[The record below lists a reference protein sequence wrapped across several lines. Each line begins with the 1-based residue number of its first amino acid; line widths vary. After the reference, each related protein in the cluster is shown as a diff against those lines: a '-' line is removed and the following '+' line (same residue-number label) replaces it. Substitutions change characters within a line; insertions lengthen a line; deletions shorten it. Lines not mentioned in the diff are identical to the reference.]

1 MRDKNWYC
9 SSFSLLFHGLFFFL
23 DLIASVNYNDCL
35 YFNDFLQLEQMGL
48 EIQDVDSTT
57 KASFTSRHLAY
68 QAELKRLTQEFQIA
82 KNETQIQM
90 YDSSDFDELTTSGIS
105 NQQQR
110 RLLDNSERIERTG
123 NRLTEG
129 YRTILETE
137 QIGANVLQDLSA
149 QRETLQ
155 KSRSRLREA
164 NEDLRQSSR
173 IMNSM
178 LMRSIRERA
187 VLFGVIIIFILVVCS
202 TFYYAVI
209 H

>member
-1 MRDKNWYC
+1 
-9 SSFSLLFHGLFFFL
+9 
-23 DLIASVNYNDCL
+23 
-35 YFNDFLQLEQMGL
+35 MGL

-57 KASFTSRHLAY
+57 KASFTSRLNCY
-68 QAELKRLTQEFQIA
+68 QAELKRLTQEFQNA
-82 KNETQIQM
+82 KSETHLQM

-105 NQQQR
+105 GEQQR
-110 RLLDNSERIERTG
+110 RLLDNSERVERTG

-129 YRTILETE
+129 YKTILETE
-137 QIGANVLQDLSA
+137 QIGASVLQDLSS
-149 QRETLQ
+149 QRETIQ

-178 LMRSIRERA
+178 IMRSLRERA
-187 VLFGVIIIFILVVCS
+187 LLFGVVTVFVVIVFS
-202 TFYYAVI
+202 TFYYAVT

>member
-1 MRDKNWYC
+1 
-9 SSFSLLFHGLFFFL
+9 
-23 DLIASVNYNDCL
+23 
-35 YFNDFLQLEQMGL
+35 MGL

-57 KASFTSRHLAY
+57 KASLTSRHLAY
-68 QAELKRLTQEFQIA
+68 QAELKRLTQEFQNA
-82 KNETQIQM
+82 KNETQIQL

-137 QIGANVLQDLSA
+137 QIGASVLQDLSS

-187 VLFGVIIIFILVVCS
+187 VLFGVITIFIIVVCS
-202 TFYYAVI
+202 TFYYAVT

>member
-1 MRDKNWYC
+1 ML
-9 SSFSLLFHGLFFFL
+9 S
-23 DLIASVNYNDCL
+23 I
-35 YFNDFLQLEQMGL
+35 QLEQMGL

-57 KASFTSRHLAY
+57 KASFVSRLNCY
-68 QAELKRLTQEFQIA
+68 QAELKRLTQEFQNA

-105 NQQQR
+105 GQQQR

-123 NRLTEG
+123 NRLADG

-137 QIGANVLQDLSA
+137 RIGASVLQDLAA

-178 LMRSIRERA
+178 IMRSLRERA
-187 VLFGVIIIFILVVCS
+187 VLFGVVTIFIIVVCS
-202 TFYYAVI
+202 TFYYAVT

>member
-1 MRDKNWYC
+1 M
-9 SSFSLLFHGLFFFL
+9 
-23 DLIASVNYNDCL
+23 
-35 YFNDFLQLEQMGL
+35 
-48 EIQDVDSTT
+48 EIQDSDSTT
-57 KASFTSRHLAY
+57 KASLTARLKCY
-68 QAELKRLTQEFQIA
+68 EAELKRLTQEFQIA
-82 KNETQIQM
+82 KNETQVQM

-105 NQQQR
+105 NEQQR

-137 QIGANVLQDLSA
+137 QIGTAVLQDLSS

-155 KSRSRLREA
+155 KSRSRLRTA

-178 LMRSIRERA
+178 IMRSLRERA
-187 VLFGVIIIFILVVCS
+187 VLFGVVVVFAVVIIS
-202 TFYYAVI
+202 VI
-209 H
+209 YFEIRN

>member
-1 MRDKNWYC
+1 
-9 SSFSLLFHGLFFFL
+9 
-23 DLIASVNYNDCL
+23 
-35 YFNDFLQLEQMGL
+35 MGL

-57 KASFTSRHLAY
+57 KASLTSRLNCY
-68 QAELKRLTQEFQIA
+68 QAELKRLNQEFQNA
-82 KNETQIQM
+82 KNETQIHM
-90 YDSSDFDELTTSGIS
+90 YDSSDFDELTTSGITS
-105 NQQQR
+105 EQQR

-129 YRTILETE
+129 YKTILETE
-137 QIGANVLQDLSA
+137 RIGATVLQDLSS

-178 LMRSIRERA
+178 IMRSLRERA
-187 VLFGVIIIFILVVCS
+187 VLFGVITIFIVVICS
-202 TFYYAVI
+202 TFYYVVF

>member
-1 MRDKNWYC
+1 
-9 SSFSLLFHGLFFFL
+9 
-23 DLIASVNYNDCL
+23 
-35 YFNDFLQLEQMGL
+35 MGL
-48 EIQDVDSTT
+48 EVQDVDSTI
-57 KASFTSRHLAY
+57 KASFVSRLNCY
-68 QAELKRLTQEFQIA
+68 QAELKRLTQEFQNA

-137 QIGANVLQDLSA
+137 QIGASVLEDLSA
-149 QRETLQ
+149 QRETIK

-178 LMRSIRERA
+178 IMRSLRERA
-187 VLFGVIIIFILVVCS
+187 VLFGVVTIFIVVVCS
-202 TFYYAVI
+202 TFYYAVS

>member
-1 MRDKNWYC
+1 
-9 SSFSLLFHGLFFFL
+9 
-23 DLIASVNYNDCL
+23 
-35 YFNDFLQLEQMGL
+35 MGL

-57 KASFTSRHLAY
+57 KSGFTSRLNCY
-68 QAELKRLTQEFQIA
+68 QAELKRLTQEFQNA
-82 KNETQIQM
+82 KSETQIQM

-105 NQQQR
+105 SGQQK

-129 YRTILETE
+129 YKTILETE
-137 QIGANVLQDLSA
+137 RIGASVLQDLSM

-178 LMRSIRERA
+178 IMRSLRERA
-187 VLFGVIIIFILVVCS
+187 VLFGTITIFIVVVCS
-202 TFYYAVI
+202 TFYYAVT

>member
-1 MRDKNWYC
+1 
-9 SSFSLLFHGLFFFL
+9 
-23 DLIASVNYNDCL
+23 
-35 YFNDFLQLEQMGL
+35 MGL

-57 KASFTSRHLAY
+57 KASFVSRLNAY
-68 QAELKRLTQEFQIA
+68 QVELKRLTQEFQNA

-90 YDSSDFDELTTSGIS
+90 YDSSDFDELTTSGVS

-123 NRLTEG
+123 NRLADG

-155 KSRSRLREA
+155 KSRSRIREA

-178 LMRSIRERA
+178 IMRSLRERA
-187 VLFGVIIIFILVVCS
+187 VLFGVVTVFIVVVCS
-202 TFYYAVI
+202 TFYYAVK

>member
-1 MRDKNWYC
+1 MLASMKAKNWYDFHFC
-9 SSFSLLFHGLFFFL
+9 LPAKFISNNFCRLFSF
-23 DLIASVNYNDCL
+23 
-35 YFNDFLQLEQMGL
+35 QLEQMGL

-57 KASFTSRHLAY
+57 KSNFVSRLNCY
-68 QAELKRLTQEFQIA
+68 QAELKRLTQEFQNA
-82 KNETQIQM
+82 KSETQIQM

-105 NQQQR
+105 GQQQR

-123 NRLTEG
+123 NRLADG

-137 QIGANVLQDLSA
+137 QIGASVLQDLSS

-178 LMRSIRERA
+178 IMRSLRERA
-187 VLFGVIIIFILVVCS
+187 VLFGVVTIFIVVVCS
-202 TFYYAVI
+202 TFYYAVT

>member
-1 MRDKNWYC
+1 
-9 SSFSLLFHGLFFFL
+9 
-23 DLIASVNYNDCL
+23 
-35 YFNDFLQLEQMGL
+35 MGL

-57 KASFTSRHLAY
+57 KASLTSRLNCY
-68 QAELKRLTQEFQIA
+68 QAELKRLNQEFQNA
-82 KNETQIQM
+82 KNETQIHM
-90 YDSSDFDELTTSGIS
+90 YDSSDFDELTTSGITS
-105 NQQQR
+105 EQQR

-129 YRTILETE
+129 YKTILETE
-137 QIGANVLQDLSA
+137 QIGASVLQDLSS

-178 LMRSIRERA
+178 IMRSLRERA
-187 VLFGVIIIFILVVCS
+187 VLFGVITVFIVVVCS
-202 TFYYAVI
+202 TFYYVVF

>member
-1 MRDKNWYC
+1 M
-9 SSFSLLFHGLFFFL
+9 
-23 DLIASVNYNDCL
+23 
-35 YFNDFLQLEQMGL
+35 EQIGL

-57 KASFTSRHLAY
+57 KSSLTSRLDCY
-68 QAELKRLTQEFQIA
+68 KAELKRLTQEFQNA
-82 KNETQIQM
+82 KSDVQIHM

-105 NQQQR
+105 NEQQR

-123 NRLTEG
+123 NRLAEG

-137 QIGANVLQDLSA
+137 QLGTAVLQDLSS
-149 QRETLQ
+149 QRETIQ
-155 KSRSRLREA
+155 QSRSRIREA

-178 LMRSIRERA
+178 IMRSLRERA
-187 VLFGVIIIFILVVCS
+187 VLFAVVTVFVIVIFSVI
-202 TFYYAVI
+202 YYAVK

>member
-1 MRDKNWYC
+1 
-9 SSFSLLFHGLFFFL
+9 
-23 DLIASVNYNDCL
+23 
-35 YFNDFLQLEQMGL
+35 MGL

-57 KASFTSRHLAY
+57 KASLTSRLNCY
-68 QAELKRLTQEFQIA
+68 QAELKRLNQEFQNA
-82 KNETQIQM
+82 KNETQIHM
-90 YDSSDFDELTTSGIS
+90 YDSSDFDELTTSGITS
-105 NQQQR
+105 EQQR

-129 YRTILETE
+129 YKTILETE
-137 QIGANVLQDLSA
+137 RIGATVLQDLSS

-178 LMRSIRERA
+178 IMRSLRERA
-187 VLFGVIIIFILVVCS
+187 VLFGVITIFIVVVCS
-202 TFYYAVI
+202 TFYYVVF

>member
-1 MRDKNWYC
+1 
-9 SSFSLLFHGLFFFL
+9 
-23 DLIASVNYNDCL
+23 
-35 YFNDFLQLEQMGL
+35 MGL

-57 KASFTSRHLAY
+57 KTSLTSRLNCY
-68 QAELKRLTQEFQIA
+68 QAELKRLNQEFQNA
-82 KNETQIQM
+82 KNETQIHM
-90 YDSSDFDELTTSGIS
+90 YDSSDFDELTTSGITS
-105 NQQQR
+105 EQQR

-129 YRTILETE
+129 YKTILETE
-137 QIGANVLQDLSA
+137 RIGATVLQDLSS

-178 LMRSIRERA
+178 IMRSLRERA
-187 VLFGVIIIFILVVCS
+187 VLFGVITIFIVVVCS
-202 TFYYAVI
+202 TFYYVVF

>member
-1 MRDKNWYC
+1 
-9 SSFSLLFHGLFFFL
+9 
-23 DLIASVNYNDCL
+23 
-35 YFNDFLQLEQMGL
+35 MGL
-48 EIQDVDSTT
+48 EIQDVDSAT
-57 KASFTSRHLAY
+57 KNSFTSRLNCY
-68 QAELKRLTQEFQIA
+68 QAELKRLTQEFLNA
-82 KNETQIQM
+82 KNETQIHM

-105 NQQQR
+105 NGQQR

-129 YRTILETE
+129 YKTILETE
-137 QIGANVLQDLSA
+137 QIGASVLEDLSS

-178 LMRSIRERA
+178 IMRSLRERA
-187 VLFGVIIIFILVVCS
+187 LLFGVITIFIVVVIS
-202 TFYYAVI
+202 TFYYAVT

>member
-1 MRDKNWYC
+1 MDK
-9 SSFSLLFHGLFFFL
+9 SIFLFFIFL
-23 DLIASVNYNDCL
+23 CRFHLNLNNFQFYR
-35 YFNDFLQLEQMGL
+35 LQLEQMGL
-48 EIQDVDSTT
+48 EVQDVDSTI
-57 KASFTSRHLAY
+57 KSNFVSRLNCY
-68 QAELKRLTQEFQIA
+68 QAELKRLTQEFQNA

-90 YDSSDFDELTTSGIS
+90 YDSSDFDELTTSGMN

-123 NRLTEG
+123 NRLAEG

-137 QIGANVLQDLSA
+137 QIGASVLQDLSS
-149 QRETLQ
+149 QRETIK

-178 LMRSIRERA
+178 IMRSLRERA
-187 VLFGVIIIFILVVCS
+187 VLFGVVTIFIVVVCS
-202 TFYYAVI
+202 TFYYAVT

>member
-1 MRDKNWYC
+1 M
-9 SSFSLLFHGLFFFL
+9 
-23 DLIASVNYNDCL
+23 VNSCL
-35 YFNDFLQLEQMGL
+35 QQLEQMGL

-57 KASFTSRHLAY
+57 KSGFTSRLNCY

-82 KNETQIQM
+82 KSETQIQM

-105 NQQQR
+105 SGQQK

-129 YRTILETE
+129 YKTILETE
-137 QIGANVLQDLSA
+137 RIGASVLQDLSM

-178 LMRSIRERA
+178 IMRSLRERA
-187 VLFGVIIIFILVVCS
+187 VLFGTITVFIVVVCS
-202 TFYYAVI
+202 TFYYAVT

>member
-1 MRDKNWYC
+1 MK
-9 SSFSLLFHGLFFFL
+9 
-23 DLIASVNYNDCL
+23 
-35 YFNDFLQLEQMGL
+35 LEQIGL
-48 EIQDVDSTT
+48 EIQDADS
-57 KASFTSRHLAY
+57 ASKPSLTARLKCY
-68 QAELKRLTQEFQIA
+68 EAELKRLAQEFQNA
-82 KNETQIQM
+82 KNETQLQM

-123 NRLTEG
+123 NRLIDG

-137 QIGANVLQDLSA
+137 QIGAAVLQDLST
-149 QRETLQ
+149 QRDTIQ
-155 KSRSRLREA
+155 KSRSRLRVA

-178 LMRSIRERA
+178 IMRSLRERA
-187 VLFGVIIIFILVVCS
+187 VLFGVIVVFVIVILSV
-202 TFYYAVI
+202 FYYN